1 MKGREKREREKSEV
15 ICKIVHWKSWLARR
29 YMYIITCT
37 YTCAFTCTCFLCEV
51 YNECNRIPWPC
62 LMELLYHTCTCT
74 QIMVAITM
82 DCNEVFHN
90 CNMILIVL
98 MEGEVF
104 IIHVYMECTTSQLLD
119 TIVLLE
125 LIKSTNLLHVYMYM
139 YISRLHVFEVS

>member
-1 MKGREKREREKSEV
+1 MKEREKREREKSEV

-139 YISRLHVFEVS
+139 YISRLHVFGVS

>member
-1 MKGREKREREKSEV
+1 
-15 ICKIVHWKSWLARR
+15 
-29 YMYIITCT
+29 
-37 YTCAFTCTCFLCEV
+37 
-51 YNECNRIPWPC
+51 
-62 LMELLYHTCTCT
+62 MELLYHTCTCT

-139 YISRLHVFEVS
+139 YISRLHVFKVS